1 MSQSKGTIYLRDNAW
16 YKMENVIKMGISS
29 TVKNRNTTYITGEI
43 ERGEYIL
50 IVEIPLDKMKIL
62 DKCLKMYFKPY
73 HVYKGGGTEFYN
85 RSIIDLIE
93 PYLQQINMEYKIL
106 SKEEINVTNRFERV
120 SNIPNMTKVKQ
131 IFNQLNV
138 QNVIQKYKTKK
149 TAANSPFYCKDCHC
163 CFNTLQHYK
172 YHLESNKHKKRISTE
187 NKDLHICTICQKGF
201 SYASGL
207 SRHRVNCKENQAKEV
222 EEISKIEETVVP
234 VMDLA
239 AQIKELSE
247 RVEKIMKN
255 REEEIKR
262 SQNKV
267 SVNCFGNENL
277 DYIADTYILDCMNNI
292 NVSIP
297 VLVEKIHFD
306 PEHPENN
313 NVRIPNKKLPH
324 TEIMNNKSKWE
335 LISKKDT
342 IHSMV
347 ETAYNILCKT
357 FREKQHELDVNMQQ
371 NFRDFQEIYRNKRAI
386 RDIKNKVELLILGNT
401 RK

>member
-1 MSQSKGTIYLRDNAW
+1 MDQSKGTIYLRDNAW
-16 YKMENVIKMGISS
+16 YKTENVVKMGVSS

-50 IVEIPLDKMKIL
+50 IVEIPLEKMKIL
-62 DKCLKMYFKPY
+62 DKCLKMYFKQY

-85 RSIIDLIE
+85 RCIIDLIE

-106 SKEEINVTNRFERV
+106 TKEEINVTNRSDRV

-131 IFNQLNV
+131 VFNHLNV
-138 QNVIQKYKTKK
+138 QKVIQKYKTKK
-149 TAANSPFYCKDCHC
+149 TAENSPFYCKDCHC
-163 CFNTLQHYK
+163 CSKTLQHYK

-201 SYASGL
+201 SYLSNL
-207 SRHRVNCKENQAKEV
+207 SRHRSKCRENQAKEV
-222 EEISKIEETVVP
+222 EEIEIPK
-234 VMDLA
+234 MDLA
-239 AQIKELSE
+239 AEIQDLRRSIEEIK
-247 RVEKIMKN
+247 KN
-255 REEEIKR
+255 REEEIRK
-262 SQNKV
+262 NTI
-267 SVNCFGNENL
+267 SVNCFGNENI
-277 DYIADTYILDCMNNI
+277 DYITDNDILDCMNDI

-297 VLVEKIHFD
+297 KLLKKIHFD

-324 TEIMNNKSKWE
+324 AEIMNSKSEWE

-357 FREKQHELDVNMQQ
+357 FQEKYHELDVNTQQ
-371 NFRDFQEIYRNKRAI
+371 NFRDFQEIYRDKRTI
-386 RDIKNKVELLILGNT
+386 RDIKSKVDFLILGNT

>member
-1 MSQSKGTIYLRDNAW
+1 MEQSRGTIYLRDNAW
-16 YKMENVIKMGISS
+16 YKTENVIKMGISS

-85 RSIIDLIE
+85 RCIIDLIE

-131 IFNQLNV
+131 VFNQLNV
-138 QNVIQKYKTKK
+138 QNMIQKYKTKK
-149 TAANSPFYCKDCHC
+149 TTSNPLFYCNDCC
-163 CFNTLQHYK
+163 CGFQRKSNYD
-172 YHLESNKHKKRISTE
+172 YHLTTIKHKNRVSKQKTPSFVCSFC
-187 NKDLHICTICQKGF
+187 NKSF
-201 SYASGL
+201 SHCSSL
-207 SRHRVNCKENQAKEV
+207 SRHKTNCEENQIKEAEKDTPTVDLEAKIKELRERV
-222 EEISKIEETVVP
+222 EEIKKS
-234 VMDLA
+234 
-239 AQIKELSE
+239 
-247 RVEKIMKN
+247 
-255 REEEIKR
+255 REEEILR

-277 DYIADTYILDCMNNI
+277 DYIADNDILDCMNNI

-297 VLVEKIHFD
+297 VLLEKIHFD

-324 TEIMNNKSKWE
+324 AEIMNNKSKWE

-357 FREKQHELDVNMQQ
+357 FREKQHELTVNMQQ
-371 NFRDFQEIYRNKRAI
+371 NFRDFQEIYRHRRTI
-386 RDIKNKVELLILGNT
+386 RDIKTKVELLILGNT